1 MLGGLRIYVPRA
13 AVSIIH
19 ACFGQLVF
27 CSMVAIALFVSPTWK
42 RTPVEES
49 ATAARRIGA
58 FATFFAFLQLVAGA
72 VTRHTGAGLVVHL
85 ALATAL
91 PARSMSVRLSDL
103 MTLTKPGITVMVGIT
118 AAVGYYVA
126 TQGAFDWRTFL
137 HMIGGTLLSSAGAA
151 AFNML
156 MERKL
161 DAKMDRT
168 KGRPLAAGRMA
179 PVEAGVFG
187 GILCAAGLA
196 WLAAGVNL
204 LTAGLSAAT
213 MLSYLALYTPL
224 KTQSS
229 VCTLVGAIPGALPP
243 MMGWAAARGS
253 VDVGAWVLFLILFFW
268 QLPHFLAL
276 AWMYR
281 EDYAR
286 GGFPMLPVE
295 EPTGAS
301 TGRQVALQTLA
312 LLVVSLLPMGFGM
325 AGDGYLVA
333 ALVLGA
339 RCLRVGVAFAVY
351 TYR

>member
-1 MLGGLRIYVPRA
+1 MNPTLEAVQVPVVPM
-13 AVSIIH
+13 AVSP
-19 ACFGQLVF
+19 
-27 CSMVAIALFVSPTWK
+27 SRVSD
-42 RTPVEES
+42 
-49 ATAARRIGA
+49 
-58 FATFFAFLQLVAGA
+58 F
-72 VTRHTGAGLVVHL
+72 
-85 ALATAL
+85 
-91 PARSMSVRLSDL
+91 

-126 TQGAFDWRTFL
+126 SHEAFDWKIFL
-137 HMIGGTLLSSAGAA
+137 HLIGGTLLSSGGAA

-168 KGRPLAAGRMA
+168 KSRPLAAGRMA
-179 PVEAGVFG
+179 PAEAAVFG
-187 GILCAAGLA
+187 ATLCVVGLV
-196 WLAAGVNL
+196 WLAVAVNP
-204 LTAGLSAAT
+204 LTAALSATT
-213 MLSYLALYTPL
+213 MVSYLGLYTPL
-224 KTQSS
+224 KTKSS

-243 MMGWAAARGS
+243 VLGWAAARGS
-253 VDVGAWVLFLILFFW
+253 VDMGAGVLFMILFFW

-301 TGRQVALQTLA
+301 TGRQVVLQTLA
-312 LLVVSLLPMGFGM
+312 LLVVSLLPYGFQM

-333 ALVLGA
+333 ALVLGTA
-339 RCLRVGVAFAVY
+339 FLGFGVAFAVERSRDRASRLFLASI
-351 TYR
+351 TYLPLLLGALALV